1 MVGPFPRRRAVVAC
15 ALLAAPRLAAAQRA
29 RRLQK
34 GPNGGKK
41 PPPGGSPPAHDDGW
55 EEDGDEDEEWDDEE
69 WGDCED
75 WDEGCED
82 WDEGEAYGYGH
93 GGYGYGHGDERR
105 DEGEEWRGG
114 KEGNL
119 EGHEW
124 CLWEVTA
131 EFVNFGV
138 NGGRCFGCSGMADE
152 EELVAHCRELCLKD
166 ADCVAFET
174 APDGVDFYES
184 EFEGKRYYLDGFDH
198 NGVNCCLEHHTSSN
212 KGSPNSWQR
221 SGDVDGDCPA
231 EVSLWTTRELVEGE
245 AEFCDRDYALD
256 LGVCTA
262 YAEYDFDDSE
272 DANVARRD
280 LYLER
285 GCAAIDDGFY
295 YFILAMCFLAGAL
308 VTFLAAACWIFDALQ
323 DQERKSRLRAGTCVV
338 VVASALVWFFGLLPA
353 VYWLPPVYEL
363 SYAGAGV
370 GLVLGL
376 AAHAKPVKKR
386 LLPRVDGRT
395 YCVSPAG
402 DVARVEAEMVPAIEA
417 VPVDRS
423 PVVVDGRREL
433 DGGRDEEKEERSPVA
448 RSLTPSKAIMAESL
462 RSVPRAGDDAYDVFI
477 SHCKKLPTSEDRAIW
492 LADLCVENKY
502 SNRLQCARI
511 RRFRREAF
519 CCASRTQQEQSICPK
534 ISRID
539 FDLTELE
546 SSEVWLGYPAHC
558 LISTQ
563 ADLFEG
569 EGLKVFFDRSDL
581 LEISEAA
588 LRDAVRASRV
598 IVTVVDP
605 VTFDSVWV
613 ANENAWAKDLG
624 KPIVAFYDRDRH
636 AWDEISKWV
645 PLHPHVFARQAIPY
659 TKDYRTEAKDK
670 LLRQVDLAR
679 RDATVRGH
687 AALKGLH
694 AAGSATF

>member
-41 PPPGGSPPAHDDGW
+41 PPPGGPPPAHDDGW

-69 WGDCED
+69 WDWDDEEWGDCED

-82 WDEGEAYGYGH
+82 WDEHEAYGYGH
-93 GGYGYGHGDERR
+93 GGYGYGHGDEWR

-152 EELVAHCRELCLKD
+152 DELVAHCRELCLKD

-245 AEFCDRDYALD
+245 AEFCDRDYGLD

-295 YFILAMCFLAGAL
+295 YFILAMCFLVGAL

-376 AAHAKPVKKR
+376 VAHAKPVKKR
-386 LLPRVDGRT
+386 LLPRVDGKT

-417 VPVDRS
+417 VPIDRS

-433 DGGRDEEKEERSPVA
+433 DGAHDEEKEERSPVA

-462 RSVPRAGDDAYDVFI
+462 KSVPRAGDDEYDVFI

-492 LADLCVENKY
+492 L
-502 SNRLQCARI
+502 
-511 RRFRREAF
+511 
-519 CCASRTQQEQSICPK
+519 
-534 ISRID
+534 
-539 FDLTELE
+539 
-546 SSEVWLGYPAHC
+546 
-558 LISTQ
+558 

>member
-41 PPPGGSPPAHDDGW
+41 PPPGGPPPAHDDG
-55 EEDGDEDEEWDDEE
+55 
-69 WGDCED
+69 GDCED

-93 GGYGYGHGDERR
+93 GGYGYGHGDEWR

-152 EELVAHCRELCLKD
+152 DELVAHCRELCLKD

-198 NGVNCCLEHHTSSN
+198 NGVNCCLEQSR
-212 KGSPNSWQR
+212 KRR

-245 AEFCDRDYALD
+245 AEFCDRDYGLD

-323 DQERKSRLRAGTCVV
+323 DQERKSRLRAGTPCP
-338 VVASALVWFFGLLPA
+338 ST
-353 VYWLPPVYEL
+353 
-363 SYAGAGV
+363 GA
-370 GLVLGL
+370 
-376 AAHAKPVKKR
+376 R
-386 LLPRVDGRT
+386 RR
-395 YCVSPAG
+395 
-402 DVARVEAEMVPAIEA
+402 R
-417 VPVDRS
+417 R
-423 PVVVDGRREL
+423 RREL
-433 DGGRDEEKEERSPVA
+433 DGAHDEEKEERSPVA

-462 RSVPRAGDDAYDVFI
+462 KSVPRAGDDEYDVFI

-492 LADLCVENKY
+492 L
-502 SNRLQCARI
+502 
-511 RRFRREAF
+511 
-519 CCASRTQQEQSICPK
+519 
-534 ISRID
+534 
-539 FDLTELE
+539 
-546 SSEVWLGYPAHC
+546 
-558 LISTQ
+558 

>member
-1 MVGPFPRRRAVVAC
+1 
-15 ALLAAPRLAAAQRA
+15 
-29 RRLQK
+29 
-34 GPNGGKK
+34 
-41 PPPGGSPPAHDDGW
+41 
-55 EEDGDEDEEWDDEE
+55 
-69 WGDCED
+69 
-75 WDEGCED
+75 
-82 WDEGEAYGYGH
+82 
-93 GGYGYGHGDERR
+93 
-105 DEGEEWRGG
+105 
-114 KEGNL
+114 
-119 EGHEW
+119 
-124 CLWEVTA
+124 
-131 EFVNFGV
+131 
-138 NGGRCFGCSGMADE
+138 MADE
-152 EELVAHCRELCLKD
+152 DELVAHCRELCLKD

-198 NGVNCCLEHHTSSN
+198 NGVNCCLEQSR
-212 KGSPNSWQR
+212 KRR

-245 AEFCDRDYALD
+245 AEFCDRDYGLD

-285 GCAAIDDGFY
+285 GCAAIVDGFY

-370 GLVLGL
+370 GLVFGL

-386 LLPRVDGRT
+386 LLPRVDGKT

-417 VPVDRS
+417 VPIDRS
-423 PVVVDGRREL
+423 PVVVGGGASSTAPTTRRRRSGRRSR
-433 DGGRDEEKEERSPVA
+433 GRSRPPRPSWPSPSSRCGA
-448 RSLTPSKAIMAESL
+448 ATA
-462 RSVPRAGDDAYDVFI
+462 DVFI
-477 SHCKKLPTSEDRAIW
+477 SHCKQLPTSEDRAIW
-492 LADLCVENKY
+492 L
-502 SNRLQCARI
+502 
-511 RRFRREAF
+511 
-519 CCASRTQQEQSICPK
+519 
-534 ISRID
+534 
-539 FDLTELE
+539 
-546 SSEVWLGYPAHC
+546 
-558 LISTQ
+558 

-588 LRDAVRASRV
+588 LRDAVRVSRV
-598 IVTVVDP
+598 IVTVAITP
-605 VTFDSVWV
+605 
-613 ANENAWAKDLG
+613 KDAG
-624 KPIVAFYDRDRH
+624 
-636 AWDEISKWV
+636 
-645 PLHPHVFARQAIPY
+645 
-659 TKDYRTEAKDK
+659 TEAKDK